1 MTLII
6 SIKYYFNSVKSFLVK
21 FNEVSGMLPAT
32 YMIETKT
39 VSVNY
44 ADLHPCT
51 STRLNISIR
60 FLSKFGYFLFFIFF
74 MLFGICLSVQAVEAS
89 KNGTADTFPVP
100 FFREQT
106 QNPPLTSSQ
115 TFSFD
120 DVYQLELNLDI
131 PGNIRIVAID
141 SKDEDKGTISVT
153 LEKRV
158 QEHNPLLTVLTK
170 NFLENISLT
179 GIKKDGTLQL
189 NSQLPQEAYKTILEN
204 QSESEIKKQLHLSY
218 VVKTPPDVSV
228 QLKVINSD
236 VYIHHIR
243 GKIEITNEMGRVHLD
258 ETLGNYQVEVKQG
271 GIHGKILLAPGQNKI
286 ATHKG
291 SIDLTVLDDLAAPL
305 DLTALGGNIGL
316 LLPKNYAADVE
327 LKSEKQQYIINLPA
341 EIDNNIGV
349 INGGGPLLRL
359 TTTDAISVLLNPRL
373 RNQSE
378 NSKSTAQKELTS
390 TELVQPIPLT
400 AQPPII
406 DGNLSETAWLQAAA
420 LTPFKNPTGAE
431 TAENPTDV
439 YLMWDKENLYIGAR
453 AYIQDKQVPRVSQT
467 QLDSPIWEDESVE
480 ILLDMNPETEAYSH
494 LVINPIGGLF
504 DQWVQKVG
512 FPNFRFAPSNIP
524 REPIDDSVEQFKAD
538 SSWNSHAKVATQ
550 INTNFWSFEIVIPRK
565 YERKRETSTWL
576 FNVHRKAQVKSVI
589 GEDLNPTVEREYS
602 YWAPVYDEDYPWWP
616 HWKEGMGT
624 LKIVE
629 EQPPSIESFEVSEKF
644 KVTAVEIEGNKTIPT
659 DVVLEQ
665 IPIVPGDT
673 FTNEQLARLI
683 AELENFDLFREVQL
697 RTVALKTDEPKSSL
711 DNLSDTSLTNQG
723 SAGSIHQGKN
733 EQLTNTE
740 LLEVTVQIS
749 VAEAPVKLARQIKI
763 NRHRSFPAQFIKN
776 WFDLSPRYFA
786 DTNVKLKQQMI
797 ADFYVNRGYPFAK
810 VTHEFVNDT
819 LQYNVN
825 EGYLDEIRFTGNR
838 RISRSELTSALNIS
852 TENVYFHSLGQAK
865 INQLRKKLSDSNE
878 AFKSIRDWR
887 VQREGGKNVLIV
899 DIEEQP
905 FIKPGWYPILGFNRV
920 HGLVLGA
927 GGTLSTHFTGEEQ
940 LFGSVS
946 GGFSS
951 KIWNYSFGVEK
962 SFFKRYPFAFGIGL
976 FQLTDVS
983 SDAYRLLPTETNLSA
998 AVYGTALEDYYQRQG
1013 EQVWI
1018 SQMFG
1023 TSSLLRLEFT
1033 QEDHDNLVKSTDWS
1047 YLDRNLLKR
1056 GNPRIDR
1063 GHLKAISL
1071 GYTFDT
1077 RDHKSTIKRQQN
1089 LGSHLLPWPDE
1100 RTRHGWRGH
1109 FGIEMTGANLGG
1121 EFTFNLYKFELIR
1134 YTPLFGPHNINFRL
1148 SGDFSDAPLPR
1159 QRLLYLGGAT
1169 TLRGYDFNTY
1179 AGDKRILLNIEY
1191 RFLQET
1197 HINTDVEA
1205 IFGWALSSFF
1215 DAGQVWQFDK
1225 NPFSDFAL
1233 EKFKSSIGA
1242 GISFFISPAAEFQPF
1257 SASVEIAVPLNVESS
1272 LRTPRIIWRLERMF

>member
-1 MTLII
+1 
-6 SIKYYFNSVKSFLVK
+6 
-21 FNEVSGMLPAT
+21 MLSAT
-32 YMIETKT
+32 YRITSNT
-39 VSVNY
+39 ISTNF
-44 ADLHPCT
+44 ADLYPDT
-51 STRLNISIR
+51 STRFNLILRLPIK
-60 FLSKFGYFLFFIFF
+60 LGYYLFCFF
-74 MLFGICLSVQAVEAS
+74 LFGICLSTHPIEAAEDE
-89 KNGTADTFPVP
+89 TIDTPHST

-120 DVYQLELNLDI
+120 DVYRLELNLDI

-141 SKDEDKGTISVT
+141 NKEGDKGMISVT

-158 QEHNPLLTVLTK
+158 REHNPFLTVLTK

-179 GIKKDGTLQL
+179 GTKKDGTLQL
-189 NSQLPQEAYKTILEN
+189 NSQLPPEADKAILEN
-204 QSESEIKKQLHLSY
+204 QSEYEIKKQLHLSY
-218 VVKTPPDVSV
+218 VIMTPPDVSV
-228 QLKVINSD
+228 QLKVKNGN
-236 VYIHHIR
+236 VYIHHLR
-243 GKIEITNEMGRVHLD
+243 GKIEIANEMGRVHLD
-258 ETLGNYQVEVKQG
+258 ETLGNYQVEVQQG

-286 ATHKG
+286 TTNNG
-291 SIDLTVLDDLAAPL
+291 SIDLTVLDELAAPL
-305 DLTALGGNIGL
+305 DLTALGDGIGL
-316 LLPKNYAADVE
+316 LLPDNYAADVE
-327 LKSEKQQYIINLPA
+327 LKSEKQRYIINLPS
-341 EIDNNIGV
+341 EIDNNVGV

-359 TTTDAISVLLNPRL
+359 TATDAISVLSNPRL

-378 NSKSTAQKELTS
+378 NSKSTSQKELTS
-390 TELVQPIPLT
+390 TELVQPIPQT
-400 AQPPII
+400 AQSPTI
-406 DGNLSETAWLQAAA
+406 DGNLSETAWLNAAA
-420 LTPFKNPTGAE
+420 LTPFRNPTGTE

-439 YLMWDKENLYIGAR
+439 YLMWDKDKLYIGAR

-480 ILLDMNPETEAYSH
+480 ILLDMNPETEAYLH

-512 FPNFRFAPSNIP
+512 FPNFRFAPSNAQ
-524 REPIDDSVEQFKAD
+524 RKTIDDSVEQFKGD
-538 SSWNSHAKVATQ
+538 SSWTSDAKVATK
-550 INTNFWSFEIVIPRK
+550 INTNFWSFEIAIPRK
-565 YERKRETSTWL
+565 YERKQGIGAWL

-589 GEDLNPTVEREYS
+589 GEDLNPTVERKYS
-602 YWAPVYDEDYPWWP
+602 YWSPFYDEEYPWWP

-624 LKIVE
+624 LKLVE
-629 EQPPSIESFEVSEKF
+629 DQSPTIESFEVSEKF
-644 KVTAVEIEGNKTIPT
+644 KVTAVEIEGNNTIPT

-665 IPIVPGDT
+665 IPIVPGNT

-683 AELENFDLFREVQL
+683 AELENFDWFQKVQL
-697 RTVALKTDEPKSSL
+697 RTVVLGTDEPKSPL
-711 DNLSDTSLTNQG
+711 DNLSDTFLRDQG
-723 SAGSIHQGKN
+723 SDDIHQGKN
-733 EQLTNTE
+733 QQLPNTE
-740 LLEVTVQIS
+740 PLEVTVQIN
-749 VAEAPVKLARQIKI
+749 VTEAPVKFANKIKI

-786 DTNVKLKQQMI
+786 DTNIKLKQRMI

-810 VTHEFVNDT
+810 VTYEFVNDT

-838 RISRSELTSALNIS
+838 RISHSELTSAINIS
-852 TENVYFHSLGQAK
+852 TEEVYFHSLGQAR
-865 INQLRKKLSDSNE
+865 INQLDKKLSDSNE

-962 SFFKRYPFAFGIGL
+962 SFFKRYPLAMGIG
-976 FQLTDVS
+976 FFKLTDIS
-983 SDAYRLLPTETNLSA
+983 SNAYRLLPAEANLTA

-1013 EQVWI
+1013 EQIWV

-1023 TSSLLRLEFT
+1023 TSSLMRLEFT
-1033 QEDHDNLVKSTDWS
+1033 QEDHDNLSKSTDWS
-1047 YLDRNLLKR
+1047 YLDRNLIKR
-1056 GNPRIDR
+1056 GNARIDR
-1063 GHLKAISL
+1063 GHLKAISF

-1077 RDHKSTIKRQQN
+1077 RDQKSTITRPQN
-1089 LGSHLLPWPDE
+1089 LGSYLLPWPNE
-1100 RTRHGWRGH
+1100 RTRRGWRGH
-1109 FGIEMTGANLGG
+1109 LGIEIAGASLGG
-1121 EFTFNLYKFELIR
+1121 EWTFNLYKFELVR
-1134 YTPLFGPHNINFRL
+1134 YTPLFGPHHLNFRL
-1148 SGDFSDAPLPR
+1148 SGDYSNAPLPR

-1169 TLRGYDFNTY
+1169 TLRGYGFNTF
-1179 AGDKRILLNIEY
+1179 AGDKLILLNLEY

-1197 HINTDVEA
+1197 RINTDVDA
-1205 IFGWALSSFF
+1205 VLGWALSSFF
-1215 DAGQVWQFDK
+1215 DIGQVWQSDE
-1225 NPFSDFAL
+1225 NPFSDFSI
-1233 EKFKSSIGA
+1233 EKFKSSIGV
-1242 GISFFISPAAEFQPF
+1242 GVSFFISPPIDFQPL
-1257 SASVEIAVPLNVESS
+1257 STSIEIAVPLNIAYS